1 VKRQAANEN
10 ITYHVARITFV
21 DALIALIAAAFALAL
36 YLRTLAPGVL
46 GGDSG
51 EFQFAAWLGGF
62 AHPTGY
68 PLYLMLGWLWTHM
81 LPLHDPA
88 WRMNAFSA
96 LWGGVAAGLIYLLA
110 LRMLTQV
117 DGIHPLNL
125 KGRLSDQ
132 FSAVEAAS
140 HFQTG
145 ISNPWDRIL
154 AIFAALTFAVTPT
167 FWSQATLA
175 EVYTLNAALVAA
187 ILLGLV
193 TWGQTGSRRA
203 LYGAALLYGLS
214 LAHHRTTLL
223 YLPAIAIFM
232 WLAIRQQV
240 TSSRVPASPCLR
252 VSVSQRDAMRSP
264 RHLVILALLVLAPL
278 LIIPLRAPHVPYFQ
292 IRVALDQTLQ
302 LYRPTLAGFIEHV
315 SGQGFG
321 SALGV
326 GGGAAARLK
335 GMPALFVGELTVV
348 GLALGLLGLIGLAAR
363 ARPLLALTGLSFL
376 AIVGFNLVY
385 GIGDIY
391 GYYIPAYL
399 IWVLWM
405 ALGLG
410 VVCDAVGGRHGDTET
425 RRHGEADNIPAQ
437 PSPRRRGDAAPRH
450 WLALAICL
458 AALALPI
465 YLLITNFTA
474 HDRSQDVTAQA
485 WDALLA
491 QPIPQDAILVTNDR
505 DEMMPQW
512 YQKYVEGRRTDLTG
526 LFPLIQPGPEWADV
540 GAVTD
545 QALRSGRPVYLIK
558 PMDGLEVK
566 FDLTPEGALVR
577 VDAPAAVAPS
587 ARPAGQT
594 FGDVIRLAG
603 YDVTPDALKP
613 GGAAEITLQW
623 QPITRLD
630 ADYTTFVHLVNANG
644 DKIAQSDHQPGG
656 VYYPTSLWE
665 PGETLVDRHTLAL
678 PADFGPG
685 PYTLVV
691 GLYDAAQQPLDEP
704 QPVGVVG
711 G

>member
-1 VKRQAANEN
+1 M
-10 ITYHVARITFV
+10 
-21 DALIALIAAAFALAL
+21 FAVLL

-68 PLYLMLGWLWTHM
+68 PLYLLLGWLWTHL

-88 WRMNAFSA
+88 WRMNVFSA
-96 LWGGVAAGLIYLLA
+96 LWGGVATGLVYLLA
-110 LRMLTQV
+110 LRMLRQAT
-117 DGIHPLNL
+117 
-125 KGRLSDQ
+125 
-132 FSAVEAAS
+132 A
-140 HFQTG
+140 
-145 ISNPWDRIL
+145 NPWSRLL
-154 AIFAALTFAVTPT
+154 ALFAALTFAVTPT

-203 LYGAALLYGLS
+203 LYVAALLYGLS

-223 YLPAIAIFM
+223 YLPAIAIFV
-232 WLAIRQQV
+232 WLAIRQRA
-240 TSSRVPASPCLR
+240 TSSRVPRPASPC
-252 VSVSQRDAMRSP
+252 
-264 RHLVILALLVLAPL
+264 HLVAPSPCHPVAPRPGAAAPL
-278 LIIPLRAPHVPYFQ
+278 SDHPAAPRRTCPTSRFVS
-292 IRVALDQTLQ
+292 AADQVLQ
-302 LYRPTLAGFIEHV
+302 LYRPTLAGFIEHI

-326 GGGAAARLK
+326 GGSAAARLK
-335 GMPALFVGELTVV
+335 GLPALFAAELTVV
-348 GLALGLLGLIGLAAR
+348 GLALGLLGLIGLAVR
-363 ARPLLALTGLSFL
+363 AKPLLALTGLSFL

-410 VVCDAVGGRHGDTET
+410 AVCDAVRGRRGDTET
-425 RRHGEADNIPAQ
+425 RRHGDAESIPAQ
-437 PSPRRRGDAAPRH
+437 HSPRRRVAASPRH
-450 WLALAICL
+450 WLALALCL
-458 AALALPI
+458 VALALPI
-465 YLLITNFTA
+465 YLLITNFA
-474 HDRSQDVTAQA
+474 SHDRSQDVTAQA

-512 YQKYVEGRRTDLTG
+512 YLKYVEGRRADLTG

-558 PMDGLEVK
+558 PMAGLEVK
-566 FDLTPEGALVR
+566 FNLAPEGALVR
-577 VDAPAAVAPS
+577 VDWPGRGRPARAGGGANVRRRDPAGGLRCGAGCAQTRRRRGDHAALAADHAPRRGLHDLRPPDQRQRGQDRAKRPS
-587 ARPAGQT
+587 AGRRLLPHIPVEAGRDVDRQTHAGPAGRP
-594 FGDVIRLAG
+594 GAG
-603 YDVTPDALKP
+603 A
-613 GGAAEITLQW
+613 
-623 QPITRLD
+623 
-630 ADYTTFVHLVNANG
+630 VH
-644 DKIAQSDHQPGG
+644 D
-656 VYYPTSLWE
+656 
-665 PGETLVDRHTLAL
+665 DRW
-678 PADFGPG
+678 P
-685 PYTLVV
+685 VRQRRR
-691 GLYDAAQQPLDEP
+691 DAALWASRSRSALWAGRIS
-704 QPVGVVG
+704 VSFRFACVVSSCAILMTLRVKTSPCQEAFEVFLRLS
-711 G
+711 

>member
-1 VKRQAANEN
+1 M
-10 ITYHVARITFV
+10 
-21 DALIALIAAAFALAL
+21 FALLL

-68 PLYLMLGWLWTHM
+68 PLYLLLGWLWTHL

-96 LWGGVAAGLIYLLA
+96 LWGGVAAGLVYLLA
-110 LRMLTQV
+110 LRMLRQAT
-117 DGIHPLNL
+117 
-125 KGRLSDQ
+125 
-132 FSAVEAAS
+132 A
-140 HFQTG
+140 
-145 ISNPWDRIL
+145 NPWSRLL
-154 AIFAALTFAVTPT
+154 ALFAALTFAVTPT

-193 TWGQTGSRRA
+193 TWGQTGSLRA
-203 LYGAALLYGLS
+203 LYLTALLYGLS

-240 TSSRVPASPCLR
+240 TSPRILASPRLR
-252 VSVSQRDAMRSP
+252 VSVSP
-264 RHLVILALLVLAPL
+264 RHLITLALLVLAPL
-278 LIIPLRAPHVPYFQ
+278 LLYLIIPLRAPHVPYFQ
-292 IRVALDQTLQ
+292 IRLAADQVLQ
-302 LYRPTLAGFIEHV
+302 LYRTTLAGFIEHV

-326 GGGAAARLK
+326 GGSAAARLQ
-335 GMPALFVGELTVV
+335 GLPALFTGELTVV

-376 AIVGFNLVY
+376 TIAGFNLVY

-410 VVCDAVGGRHGDTET
+410 AVCDAVWGRHGDTEK
-425 RRHGEADNIPAQ
+425 RRHGEAESIPAQ
-437 PSPRRRGDAAPRH
+437 PSPRPRVPASPRRS
-450 WLALAICL
+450 LALVLCL

-465 YLLITNFTA
+465 YLLTTNFA
-474 HDRSQDVTAQA
+474 SHDRSQDGTARA
-485 WDALLA
+485 WDALLV
-491 QPIPQDAILVTNDR
+491 QPIPQNAILVTNDR

-512 YQKYVEGRRTDLTG
+512 YLKYVEGRRADLTG

-558 PMDGLEVK
+558 PMDGLEVR
-566 FDLTPEGALVR
+566 FNLAPEGALVR
-577 VDAPAAVAPS
+577 VVGPAAAAP
-587 ARPAGQT
+587 PAQLAEST
-594 FGDVIRLAG
+594 FGNAIRLAG
-603 YDVTPDALKP
+603 YDVASDALKP
-613 GGAAEITLQW
+613 GGAVEISLQW

-644 DKIAQSDHQPGG
+644 DKIAQSDHRPGG
-656 VYYPTSLWE
+656 AYYPTSLWK

-678 PADFGPG
+678 PEDLGPASFMI
-685 PYTLVV
+685 VV
-691 GLYDAAQQPLDEP
+691 GLYDNAVDFQHLGEP
-704 QPVGVVG
+704 QQIGIVG

>member
-1 VKRQAANEN
+1 MPTPGSELPASSVQPPASDPQPPASSFQLLASTRLDYALALL
-10 ITYHVARITFV
+10 TALLTFV
-21 DALIALIAAAFALAL
+21 L

-62 AHPTGY
+62 VHPTGY
-68 PLYLMLGWLWTHM
+68 PLYLLLGWLWTHL

-96 LWGGVAAGLIYLLA
+96 LWGGVATGLVYLLA
-110 LRMLTQV
+110 LRMLRQAT
-117 DGIHPLNL
+117 
-125 KGRLSDQ
+125 
-132 FSAVEAAS
+132 A
-140 HFQTG
+140 
-145 ISNPWDRIL
+145 NPWSRLL
-154 AIFAALTFAVTPT
+154 ALFAALTFAVTPT

-193 TWGQTGSRRA
+193 IWGQTGSRRA
-203 LYGAALLYGLS
+203 LYGVALLYGLS

-223 YLPAIAIFM
+223 YLPAIALFM
-232 WLAIRQQV
+232 WLVNRRRAAAYRV
-240 TSSRVPASPCLR
+240 TL
-252 VSVSQRDAMRSP
+252 SP
-264 RHLVILALLVLAPL
+264 RHLVTLSLLVLAPL
-278 LIIPLRAPHVPYFQ
+278 LLYLIIPLATPHAPYFE
-292 IRVALDQTLQ
+292 IRIGPDQVLQ
-302 LYRPTLAGFIEHV
+302 LYSPTLAGFIEHI

-335 GMPALFVGELTVV
+335 GLPALFTGELTMI
-348 GLALGLLGLIGLAAR
+348 GLALGLLGLIGLSVR
-363 ARPLLALTGLSFL
+363 AKPLLVLTGLSFL

-410 VVCDAVGGRHGDTET
+410 AVCDAVLRRLGDTAT
-425 RRHGEADNIPAQ
+425 RRHGEAESISAEA
-437 PSPRRRGDAAPRH
+437 SPRPRVTASLRRL
-450 WLALAICL
+450 LALVLCL
-458 AALALPI
+458 IAFALPI
-465 YLLITNFTA
+465 YLLITNFA
-474 HDRSQDVTAQA
+474 SHDRSQDVTAKA

-491 QPIPQDAILVTNDR
+491 QPVPQDAILVTNDR

-512 YQKYVEGRRTDLTG
+512 YLKYVEGRRTDLTG
-526 LFPLIQPGPEWADV
+526 LFPLIQPGAAWADV

-558 PMDGLEVK
+558 PMAGLEVR
-566 FDLTPEGALVR
+566 FNLAPEGALVR
-577 VDAPAAVAPS
+577 VDGPAAVVPP
-587 ARPAGQT
+587 ARSTGQT
-594 FGDVIRLAG
+594 FGDAIRLAG
-603 YDVTPDALKP
+603 YDVAPDALKP
-613 GGAAEITLQW
+613 GGVAEITLHW

-644 DKIAQSDHQPGG
+644 DKVAQSDHRPGG
-656 VYYPTSLWE
+656 VYYPTSLWK
-665 PGETLVDRHTLAL
+665 PGEMLIDKHTLAL
-678 PADFGPG
+678 PVDLGPG
-685 PYTLVV
+685 PYTLIV
-691 GLYDAAQQPLDEP
+691 GLYDNTAELRGLGAAQE
-704 QPVGVVG
+704 VGVVG

>member
-10 ITYHVARITFV
+10 ITYHAARITFV
-21 DALIALIAAAFALAL
+21 DALIALIASVFALLL
-36 YLRTLAPGVL
+36 YVRTLAPGVL

-68 PLYLMLGWLWTHM
+68 PFYLALGWLWTHL

-88 WRMNAFSA
+88 WRMNAFSV
-96 LWGGVAAGLIYLLA
+96 LWGGVATGLVYLLA
-110 LRMLTQV
+110 LRMLRQA
-117 DGIHPLNL
+117 
-125 KGRLSDQ
+125 
-132 FSAVEAAS
+132 SA
-140 HFQTG
+140 
-145 ISNPWDRIL
+145 NPWSRLL
-154 AIFAALTFAVTPT
+154 ALFAALAFAVTPT
-167 FWSQATLA
+167 FWSQATLT

-193 TWGQTGSRRA
+193 IWGQTGSRRA
-203 LYGAALLYGLS
+203 LYLTALLYGLS

-232 WLAIRQQV
+232 WLVMRQQT
-240 TSSRVPASPCLR
+240 TSPGIPPSPRLR
-252 VSVSQRDAMRSP
+252 VSMSP
-264 RHLVILALLVLAPL
+264 RHLVTLALLVLVPL
-278 LIIPLRAPHVPYFQ
+278 LLYLIIPLRAPHVPYFR
-292 IRVALDQTLQ
+292 IRVAGDQPLQ
-302 LYRPTLAGFIEHV
+302 LYRTTLAGFIEHV

-321 SALGV
+321 TALGV

-335 GMPALFVGELTVV
+335 GLPALFAGEVTVV
-348 GLALGLLGLIGLAAR
+348 GLALGLFGLIGLAAR
-363 ARPLLALTGLSFL
+363 AKPLLALTALSFL
-376 AIVGFNLVY
+376 AIVSFNLVY

-405 ALGLG
+405 VLGLG
-410 VVCDAVGGRHGDTET
+410 AVCDAVLRRWGDTAIAEHPFGT
-425 RRHGEADNIPAQ
+425 RRHGEAESISAEDSPRPRVPA
-437 PSPRRRGDAAPRH
+437 SPRRS
-450 WLALAICL
+450 LAVVLCL
-458 AALALPI
+458 VALVLPV
-465 YLLITNFTA
+465 YLLIANFA
-474 HDRSQDVTAQA
+474 SHDRSQDVTAQA

-491 QPIPQDAILVTNDR
+491 QPIPQDAILITNDR

-512 YQKYVEGRRTDLTG
+512 YLKYVEGHRTDLTG

-566 FDLTPEGALVR
+566 FKLAPEAALVR
-577 VDAPAAVAPS
+577 VDGPAASAPP
-587 ARPAGQT
+587 AQQAGQS
-594 FGDVIRLAG
+594 FGDAIRLAG
-603 YDVTPDALKP
+603 YDAVPDALKP

-623 QPITRLD
+623 QPITRLH

-644 DKIAQSDHQPGG
+644 DKIAQSDRRPGG
-656 VYYPTSLWE
+656 AYYPTSLWK
-665 PGETLVDRHTLAL
+665 PGETLIDKHTLAL
-678 PADFGPG
+678 PADLGPA
-685 PYTLVV
+685 PYTIVV
-691 GLYDAAQQPLDEP
+691 GLYDNAADFQHLGEP
-704 QPVGVVG
+704 QHVGIVG

>member
-1 VKRQAANEN
+1 MPTSGFELRASSFQLPAS
-10 ITYHVARITFV
+10 TRLDY
-21 DALIALIAAAFALAL
+21 ALALLAALLAFVL

-68 PLYLMLGWLWTHM
+68 PLYLLLGWLWTHL

-96 LWGGVAAGLIYLLA
+96 LWGGVATGLVYLLA
-110 LRMLTQV
+110 LRMLRQAT
-117 DGIHPLNL
+117 
-125 KGRLSDQ
+125 
-132 FSAVEAAS
+132 A
-140 HFQTG
+140 
-145 ISNPWDRIL
+145 NPWSRLL
-154 AIFAALTFAVTPT
+154 ALFAALTFAVTPT

-193 TWGQTGSRRA
+193 IWGQTGSRRV
-203 LYGAALLYGLS
+203 LYLSALLYGLS

-223 YLPAIAIFM
+223 YLPAIVLFV
-232 WLAIRQQV
+232 WLVNRRRATTHRV
-240 TSSRVPASPCLR
+240 TL
-252 VSVSQRDAMRSP
+252 SP
-264 RHLVILALLVLAPL
+264 RHLVTLLLLVLAL
-278 LIIPLRAPHVPYFQ
+278 LLLYLIIPLAAPHAPYFQ
-292 IRVALDQTLQ
+292 IRVAPDQVLQ
-302 LYRPTLAGFIEHV
+302 LYRPTLAGFIEHI

-326 GGGAAARLK
+326 GGSAAARLK
-335 GMPALFVGELTVV
+335 GLPALFTGELTVV
-348 GLALGLLGLIGLAAR
+348 GLALGLLGLIGLAVR
-363 ARPLLALTGLSFL
+363 AKPLLALTGLSVL

-399 IWVLWM
+399 IWVLWV

-410 VVCDAVGGRHGDTET
+410 TICDAVRGRRGDTET
-425 RRHGEADNIPAQ
+425 RRHGEAESVPAQ
-437 PSPRRRGDAAPRH
+437 HLPRH
-450 WLALAICL
+450 WLALTICL
-458 AALALPI
+458 VALALPV
-465 YLLITNFTA
+465 YQLITNFA
-474 HDRSQDVTAQA
+474 SHDRSQDGTARA

-491 QPIPQDAILVTNDR
+491 QPIPQEAILVTNDR

-512 YQKYVEGRRTDLTG
+512 YLKYVEGRRADLTG

-558 PMDGLEVK
+558 PMDGLEVR
-566 FDLTPEGALVR
+566 FNLAPEGTLVR
-577 VDAPAAVAPS
+577 VTGPTAAEPPAQA
-587 ARPAGQT
+587 AGQT
-594 FGDVIRLAG
+594 FGDAIRLAG
-603 YDVTPDALKP
+603 YDVAPDVLKP
-613 GGAAEITLQW
+613 GGAAEITLRW

-644 DKIAQSDHQPGG
+644 DKIAQSDHRPGG
-656 VYYPTSLWE
+656 VYYPTSLWK
-665 PGETLVDRHTLAL
+665 PGETLIDKHTLAL
-678 PADFGPG
+678 PADLGPA
-685 PYTLVV
+685 PYTIVV
-691 GLYDAAQQPLDEP
+691 GLYDNAADFQHLGEP
-704 QPVGVVG
+704 QQIGIVG

>member
-1 VKRQAANEN
+1 VKREPSNAHRLAANEN
-10 ITYHVARITFV
+10 LTYHVSRITSA
-21 DALIALIAAAFALAL
+21 DALIALIVAVFALVL

-62 AHPTGY
+62 AHATGY
-68 PLYLMLGWLWTHM
+68 PLYLALGWLWTHL

-96 LWGGVAAGLIYLLA
+96 LWGGVATGLVYLLA
-110 LRMLTQV
+110 LRMLRQAT
-117 DGIHPLNL
+117 
-125 KGRLSDQ
+125 
-132 FSAVEAAS
+132 A
-140 HFQTG
+140 
-145 ISNPWDRIL
+145 NPWSRLL
-154 AIFAALTFAVTPT
+154 ALFAALTFAVTPT

-187 ILLGLV
+187 VLLGLV
-193 TWGQTGSRRA
+193 IWGQTGSRRA
-203 LYGAALLYGLS
+203 LYLTALLYGLS

-232 WLAIRQQV
+232 WLAMRQQT
-240 TSSRVPASPCLR
+240 TSPRIPPSPRLR
-252 VSVSQRDAMRSP
+252 VSVSP
-264 RHLVILALLVLAPL
+264 RHLVTLALLVLAPL
-278 LIIPLRAPHVPYFQ
+278 FLYLIIPLRAPHVPYFQ
-292 IRVALDQTLQ
+292 IHVAADQPLQ
-302 LYRPTLAGFIEHV
+302 LYRTTLAGFIEHV

-321 SALGV
+321 TALGV

-335 GMPALFVGELTVV
+335 GLPTLFAAELTVV
-348 GLALGLLGLIGLAAR
+348 GLVLGLLGLIGLAVR
-363 ARPLLALTGLSFL
+363 AKPLLALTGLSFL

-410 VVCDAVGGRHGDTET
+410 AVCDAVLRRWGDTAT
-425 RRHGEADNIPAQ
+425 RRHGEAESISAEDSPRPRVPA
-437 PSPRRRGDAAPRH
+437 SPRRS
-450 WLALAICL
+450 LAVVLCL
-458 AALALPI
+458 VALVLPV
-465 YLLITNFTA
+465 YLLIANFA
-474 HDRSQDVTAQA
+474 SHDRSQDVTAQA

-512 YQKYVEGRRTDLTG
+512 YLKYVEGRRPDLTG
-526 LFPLIQPGPEWADV
+526 LFPLIQPDPEWADV

-558 PMDGLEVK
+558 PMAGLEVK
-566 FDLTPEGALVR
+566 YKLTPEGALVR
-577 VDAPAAVAPS
+577 VDGPAVAGS
-587 ARPAGQT
+587 SSQSAGQT
-594 FGDVIRLAG
+594 FGDAIRLAG
-603 YDVTPDALKP
+603 YDLAPDALKP
-613 GGAAEITLQW
+613 GGAAEITLRW

-644 DKIAQSDHQPGG
+644 DKIAHSDHRPGG
-656 VYYPTSLWE
+656 VLYPTSLWK
-665 PGETLVDRHTLAL
+665 PGETLIDKHTLTL
-678 PADFGPG
+678 PANSG
-685 PYTLVV
+685 PYTIVV
-691 GLYDAAQQPLDEP
+691 GLYDAAMQLLGEP
-704 QPVGVVG
+704 QQVGVVG
-711 G
+711 R

>member
-1 VKRQAANEN
+1 VKRAASNVNRQSLNQN
-10 ITYHVARITFV
+10 ITYHASRSTPA
-21 DALIALIAAAFALAL
+21 DALITLMVAIFAFAL
-36 YLRTLAPGVL
+36 YLRTLAPSVL

-68 PLYLMLGWLWTHM
+68 PLYLALGWLWTHL

-96 LWGGVAAGLIYLLA
+96 LWGGVATGLVYLLA
-110 LRMLTQV
+110 LWMLRQAT
-117 DGIHPLNL
+117 
-125 KGRLSDQ
+125 
-132 FSAVEAAS
+132 A
-140 HFQTG
+140 
-145 ISNPWDRIL
+145 NPWSRLL
-154 AIFAALTFAVTPT
+154 ALFAALTFAVTPT

-193 TWGQTGSRRA
+193 IWGQTGSRRA
-203 LYGAALLYGLS
+203 LYLTALLYGLS

-232 WLAIRQQV
+232 RLAMRQQT
-240 TSSRVPASPCLR
+240 TSPRIPPSPRLR
-252 VSVSQRDAMRSP
+252 VFVSP
-264 RHLVILALLVLAPL
+264 RHLVTLALLVLAPL
-278 LIIPLRAPHVPYFQ
+278 LLYLIIPLRAPHVPYFQ
-292 IRVALDQTLQ
+292 IHVAADQPLQ
-302 LYRPTLAGFIEHV
+302 LYRTTLAGFIEHV

-321 SALGV
+321 TALGV

-335 GMPALFVGELTVV
+335 GLPTLFAAELTVV
-348 GLALGLLGLIGLAAR
+348 GLVLGLLGLIGLAVR

-405 ALGLG
+405 VLGLG
-410 VVCDAVGGRHGDTET
+410 AVCDAVWGRHGDTET
-425 RRHGEADNIPAQ
+425 RRHGDAESIPAQ
-437 PSPRRRGDAAPRH
+437 HSPRPRVAASPRRS
-450 WLALAICL
+450 LAVVLCL
-458 AALALPI
+458 VALVLPV
-465 YLLITNFTA
+465 YLLIANFA
-474 HDRSQDVTAQA
+474 SHDRSQDVTAQA

-512 YQKYVEGRRTDLTG
+512 YLKYVEGRRPDLTG

-545 QALRSGRPVYLIK
+545 QALHSGRPVYLIK
-558 PMDGLEVK
+558 PMAGLEVK
-566 FDLTPEGALVR
+566 YKLTPEGALVR
-577 VDAPAAVAPS
+577 VDGPAVAGS
-587 ARPAGQT
+587 SSQSAGQT
-594 FGDVIRLAG
+594 FGDAIRLAG
-603 YDVTPDALKP
+603 YDLAPDALKP
-613 GGAAEITLQW
+613 GGAAEITLRW

-644 DKIAQSDHQPGG
+644 DKIAQSDHRPGG
-656 VYYPTSLWE
+656 VFYPTSLWK
-665 PGETLVDRHTLAL
+665 PGETLIDKHTLTL
-678 PADFGPG
+678 PANSGPNMI
-685 PYTLVV
+685 VV
-691 GLYDAAQQPLDEP
+691 GLYDAAMQLLGEP
-704 QPVGVVG
+704 QQVGVVG
-711 G
+711 R